1 MAAEYTQ
8 DRIYNVLA
16 AYYGESPLT
25 AQFGDL
31 WSRWIAE
38 QSLSDGFDL
47 GAFYETATGIGNFG
61 DAEAAYWFALGNK
74 LAQES
79 GDVLLLEDGFDILL
93 EDAFT
98 F

>member
-1 MAAEYTQ
+1 MAVEYTQ
-8 DRIYNVLA
+8 DRIYEVLS

-31 WSRWIAE
+31 WTRWIAD

-47 GAFYETATGIGNFG
+47 GEFYETKTGIKNFG
-61 DAEAAYWFALGNK
+61 DAEAAYWFGLGDR
-74 LAQES
+74 LTLEDD
-79 GDVLLLEDGFDILL
+79 GFVWLEDGKDILL